1 MSLYQLTVTTTDIS
15 QLQQGILF
23 TTTNAGDISNQV
35 TAINANAPAPASE
48 TVTSY
53 ANQLLGSVQSTSQVA
68 MGVTALMTGQSQTV
82 TTLTN
87 LVTNPAI
94 IPSFVSFALANKLDA
109 TQVVGEDVG
118 LAFGGNASFVTN
130 FGGLSL
136 AAFTQSMLA
145 LTGIN
150 QAFTASQVQFF
161 INLYTANG
169 FPGNATP
176 TAAQI
181 QAAAYGVVFGLN
193 VAQNLE
199 GTGSSAATIQTQV
212 KNALFDI
219 AQTASSPPGS
229 VYIPNAP
236 LSAQPTPFPFQ
247 GPSTPGPINLTV
259 TQDTI
264 KLTQSNS
271 VVNGT
276 FGGAGATWTP
286 GDTITA
292 ASGTTGQGFNLT
304 GNGTALGAINV
315 TSVPGNTVSGVQTV
329 NVNASTALGALSTQA
344 VQGDFTATGP
354 EGAWVGLTALMIASG
369 GNAVARRH
377 QRQQD
382 KYQEAPLARLQCWL
396 AITVGRFN
404 CQIL

>member
-1 MSLYQLTVTTTDIS
+1 MSLYALTVTTTNIS
-15 QLQQGILF
+15 QLQAGILF

-53 ANQLLGSVQSTSQVA
+53 ANQLLASVQSTSQVA
-68 MGVTALMTGQSQTV
+68 MGVTALMTGQTQTV
-82 TTLTN
+82 ATLTN

-94 IPSFVSFALANKLDA
+94 IPSFVSFALANKLDV

-118 LAFGGNASFVTN
+118 LAFAGNTSFVTN

-169 FPGNATP
+169 LPGNATP
-176 TAAQI
+176 TAAAI

-219 AQTASSPPGS
+219 AQTAGGPPGS
-229 VYIPNAP
+229 AYLPGAP
-236 LSAQPTPFPFQ
+236 LASQPVPPNCFTY
-247 GPSTPGPINLTV
+247 
-259 TQDTI
+259 
-264 KLTQSNS
+264 
-271 VVNGT
+271 
-276 FGGAGATWTP
+276 TWT
-286 GDTITA
+286 
-292 ASGTTGQGFNLT
+292 
-304 GNGTALGAINV
+304 
-315 TSVPGNTVSGVQTV
+315 
-329 NVNASTALGALSTQA
+329 NVNIPAIVG
-344 VQGDFTATGP
+344 GP
-354 EGAWVGLTALMIASG
+354 TAWVGLAG
-369 GNAVARRH
+369 GTNQSVPN
-377 QRQQD
+377 
-382 KYQEAPLARLQCWL
+382 PLLINTW
-396 AITVGRFN
+396 RFGSP
-404 CQIL
+404 LP

>member
-1 MSLYQLTVTTTDIS
+1 MSLFALTVTTTDIS

-23 TTTNAGDISNQV
+23 TTTNAADISNQV

-48 TVTSY
+48 TVNSY
-53 ANQLLGSVQSTSQVA
+53 ANQLLASVQSTSQVA
-68 MGVTALMTGQSQTV
+68 MGVTALMTGQTQTV
-82 TTLTN
+82 ATLTT

-94 IPSFVSFALANKLDA
+94 IPSFVSFALANKLDV

-118 LAFGGNASFVTN
+118 LAFGGNTSFVTN

-199 GTGSSAATIQTQV
+199 RTGSSAAT
-212 KNALFDI
+212 
-219 AQTASSPPGS
+219 P
-229 VYIPNAP
+229 
-236 LSAQPTPFPFQ
+236 
-247 GPSTPGPINLTV
+247 
-259 TQDTI
+259 
-264 KLTQSNS
+264 
-271 VVNGT
+271 
-276 FGGAGATWTP
+276 
-286 GDTITA
+286 
-292 ASGTTGQGFNLT
+292 
-304 GNGTALGAINV
+304 
-315 TSVPGNTVSGVQTV
+315 
-329 NVNASTALGALSTQA
+329 
-344 VQGDFTATGP
+344 
-354 EGAWVGLTALMIASG
+354 
-369 GNAVARRH
+369 
-377 QRQQD
+377 
-382 KYQEAPLARLQCWL
+382 
-396 AITVGRFN
+396 
-404 CQIL
+404 